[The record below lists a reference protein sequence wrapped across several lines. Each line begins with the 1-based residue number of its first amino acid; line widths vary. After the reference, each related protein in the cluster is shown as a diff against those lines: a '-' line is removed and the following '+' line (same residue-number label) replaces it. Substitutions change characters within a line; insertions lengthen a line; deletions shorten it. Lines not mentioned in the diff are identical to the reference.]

1 MFKGTTIL
9 LVRRNDKVV
18 IAGDGQVSI
27 GNTVM
32 KHKAKKVRKMHK
44 DKIIAGFAGSVADAF
59 ALFSKFEEK
68 LEKFNGNISRAAVE
82 LAKDWR
88 TDKFLRRLE
97 ALMAVAD
104 KEKSFILSGTGEVIE
119 PDDGIIGIGSGGPYA
134 ISAAK
139 ALLYNTSMEPRKIA
153 EAAMKIAA
161 SICVFTNDNLTIE
174 EL

>member
-9 LVRRNDKVV
+9 LVRKNEKVV
-18 IAGDGQVSI
+18 IAGDGQVSF

-32 KHKAKKVRKMHK
+32 KHKAKKVRKMYK
-44 DKIIAGFAGSVADAF
+44 DKIVAGFAGSVADAF
-59 ALFSKFEEK
+59 ALFSKFDEK
-68 LEKFNGNISRAAVE
+68 LEKFHGNISRAAVE
-82 LAKDWR
+82 LVKEWR

-104 KEKSFILSGTGEVIE
+104 KEKTFILSGTGEVIE
-119 PDDGIIGIGSGGPYA
+119 PDDGIIGIGSGGAYA

-139 ALLYNTSMEPRKIA
+139 ALLQNTEMEPREIA

-161 SICVFTNDNLTIE
+161 SVCVYTNDNLTFE

>member
-9 LVRRNDKVV
+9 LVRKNDKVV
-18 IAGDGQVSI
+18 IAGDGQVSF

-32 KHKAKKVRKMHK
+32 KHKAKKVRKMYK
-44 DKIIAGFAGSVADAF
+44 DKIVAGFAGSVADAF
-59 ALFSKFEEK
+59 ALFSKFDEK
-68 LEKFNGNISRAAVE
+68 LEKFHGNISRAAVE
-82 LAKDWR
+82 LAKEWR

-104 KEKSFILSGTGEVIE
+104 KEKTFILSGTGEVIE
-119 PDDGIIGIGSGGPYA
+119 PDDGIIGIGSGGAYA

-139 ALLYNTSMEPRKIA
+139 ALLQNTEMEPREIA

-161 SICVFTNDNLTIE
+161 SVCVYTNDNLTFE

>member
-9 LVRRNDKVV
+9 LVRRNEKVV
-18 IAGDGQVSI
+18 IAGDGQVSF

-32 KHKAKKVRKMHK
+32 KHKARKVRKMYK
-44 DKIIAGFAGSVADAF
+44 ENIIAGFAGSVADAF

-68 LEKFNGNISRAAVE
+68 LEKFQGNLSRSAVE

-88 TDKFLRRLE
+88 TDKILRRLE
-97 ALMAVAD
+97 ALMAIAD
-104 KEKSFILSGTGEVIE
+104 KENSFILSGTGEVIE

-134 ISAAK
+134 IAAAK
-139 ALLYNTSMEPRKIA
+139 ALLYNTEMEPREVA
-153 EAAMKIAA
+153 EKAMKIAA
-161 SICVFTNDNLTIE
+161 SVCVYTNDNLTFE